1 MATIRM
7 LLVCTR
13 LVWRT
18 WTELKFGFHLNLVD
32 QIFSMAISWLRL
44 SWRWNP
50 LAKRTRRSPW
60 QTVFS
65 EEPRASRE
73 KVSCTT
79 FFLWTPG
86 CKKKIEQIKLYK
98 FVVWMNIIITMHG
111 FAHGQTTDL
120 ICLSLRWC
128 SLWPPGVDLERWS
141 WATHSW
147 MDRGQGRDFDQRTL
161 GSVWVLWDPP
171 RWLSKFL
178 ETSSSQFQTIASGRK
193 QVYNFQ
199 SYWDSQIISF

>member
-1 MATIRM
+1 MNRTKVWFPLEFGWSNIFHGHIVVEVVM
-7 LLVCTR
+7 TVEPSCEENQEESLTNCFF
-13 LVWRT
+13 WRT
-18 WTELKFGFHLNLVD
+18 KSIKRKGFMYDILFVNPRQQKKDWTD
-32 QIFSMAISWLRL
+32 Q
-44 SWRWNP
+44 
-50 LAKRTRRSPW
+50 T
-60 QTVFS
+60 
-65 EEPRASRE
+65 
-73 KVSCTT
+73 
-79 FFLWTPG
+79 
-86 CKKKIEQIKLYK
+86 K

-111 FAHGQTTDL
+111 FAHGETTDL

-128 SLWPPGVDLERWS
+128 SLWPPGVDLEGWS